1 MGMIPICARVRPRYR
16 PAAGTARVRDRAR
29 WGRARTAAPAAAAL
43 LAAAALAASPAWGRQ
58 DNDPLAEH
66 TRFFGSVDV
75 SIVNLDVM
83 VTTRDGTPVDGLR
96 KEDFRLLVDGEPI
109 DVANFF
115 AASEAVAERA
125 TVGGETT
132 PVPDR
137 ALPAS
142 QRLWLVVYVDSSS
155 IRGLDRNRVLD
166 QLKELLAA
174 NLGQGDRVMVVAHSG
189 EQEIRHRF
197 GEPPEGALG
206 VLEEILGE
214 VGGTGQYESE
224 RVAILNRLARGSAPR
239 VAQAPQAG
247 IAALQQDTRVQE
259 AEVALN
265 EIQSWA
271 EWRRAGL
278 RSAATRMEALLDSL
292 AGVKGRKAMLYVGEG
307 TPYRIGESLFQ
318 AWADRYRAM
327 FATMRQPPGR
337 LLTLNPHRE
346 ARRYSVQREYARL
359 AERAAASRVAFYA
372 VDAGRAAA
380 ATGISAELPGSGG
393 TFVNETSRRLAQ
405 QEALQRLVA
414 TTGGRYLADLDR
426 VDDVVEGLRRD
437 FSRYY
442 SLGFTPPGGADGER
456 RDVRVEVLRDEVEVR
471 HRSSFRATS
480 LDQQMAEEL
489 YAALYLGVAP
499 NPLAVELERIR
510 TEPADEDGAYVV
522 TLLARVPLSS
532 ILLVPQ
538 ADELLGRA
546 TAWLAVANHNGVMS
560 DVHGRRLPIRVRTE
574 ELTTAMGQDVGYTLQ
589 VMVGSGRQEVA
600 LVVRDELAVISSTV
614 TLRLEDGEP
623 VAGDADPRPT
633 VS

>member
-1 MGMIPICARVRPRYR
+1 MSMIPIRAQYRPRHR
-16 PAAGTARVRDRAR
+16 IDACVARGRGLLLR
-29 WGRARTAAPAAAAL
+29 GRAGS
-43 LAAAALAASPAWGRQ
+43 AALAAILLVAASPGAAPSWGRESS
-58 DNDPLAEH
+58 DPLAEH

-83 VTTRDGTPVDGLR
+83 VTTRDGEPVDGLR
-96 KEDFRLLVDGEPI
+96 KEDFRLLVDGEPVEI
-109 DVANFF
+109 ANFF
-115 AASEAVAERA
+115 AASEAVAEPA
-125 TVGGETT
+125 TAGGETV

-137 ALPAS
+137 VLPSS
-142 QRLWLVVYVDSSS
+142 QRLWLVVYVDSTS
-155 IRGLDRNRVLD
+155 IRGLDRNRVLV
-166 QLKELLAA
+166 QLKDLLAA
-174 NLGQGDRVMVVAHSG
+174 NLGQGDRVMVVAQSG

-197 GEPPEGALG
+197 GDPPEDALA
-206 VLEEILGE
+206 VLDEILDE

-247 IAALQQDTRVQE
+247 LGALRRDTRVQD
-259 AEVALN
+259 AEIALN
-265 EIQSWA
+265 EIYSWA

-307 TPYRIGESLFQ
+307 TPYRVGESLFQ
-318 AWADRYRAM
+318 AWADRYRPM

-346 ARRYSVQREYARL
+346 ASRYSVQREYARL

-372 VDAGRAAA
+372 IDAGRAAA
-380 ATGISAELPGSGG
+380 STGISAELPGSSG
-393 TFVNETSRRLAQ
+393 TVVNETSRRLAQ
-405 QEALQRLVA
+405 QEALQRLVE

-426 VDDVVEGLRRD
+426 VDEVVAGLQRD

-442 SLGFTPPGGADGER
+442 SLGFAPPGEADGER
-456 RDVRVEVLRDEVEVR
+456 RNVRVEVLRPDVEVR
-471 HRSSFRATS
+471 HRSSFRAAS

-510 TEPADEDGAYVV
+510 TEPADEDGTYVV
-522 TLLARVPLSS
+522 TLLARIPLSS

-546 TAWLAVANHNGVMS
+546 TAWLAVANAGGGMS
-560 DVHGRRLPIRVRTE
+560 DVHGRRLPIHVRTE

-589 VMVGSGRQEVA
+589 VLVGSGRQEVA

-614 TLRLEDGEP
+614 TLQLDDGEP
-623 VAGDADPRPT
+623 VAGGAQPPAT
-633 VS
+633 AS

>member
-1 MGMIPICARVRPRYR
+1 VAEVERGRRRNRSSWAGSGVR
-16 PAAGTARVRDRAR
+16 AAAVLL
-29 WGRARTAAPAAAAL
+29 TAAS
-43 LAAAALAASPAWGRQ
+43 LAAAPSWGR
-58 DNDPLAEH
+58 DRSDPLAEH

-96 KEDFRLLVDGEPI
+96 KEDFRLVVDGEPVEI
-109 DVANFF
+109 ANFF
-115 AASEAVAERA
+115 AASEAVAEPA
-125 TVGGETT
+125 TLGGETV

-137 ALPAS
+137 ALPPS
-142 QRLWLVVYVDSSS
+142 QRLWLVVYVDSTS
-155 IRGLDRNRVLD
+155 IRGLDRNRVLE
-166 QLKELLAA
+166 QLRELLAA

-197 GEPPEGALG
+197 GDPPEEALA
-206 VLEEILGE
+206 VLDEILGE
-214 VGGTGQYESE
+214 IGGTGQYESE

-247 IAALQQDTRVQE
+247 IGALQRDTRVQE
-259 AEVALN
+259 AEISLN
-265 EIQSWA
+265 EIYSWA

-318 AWADRYRAM
+318 AWVDRYRPM
-327 FATMRQPPGR
+327 LATMRQPPGR
-337 LLTLNPHRE
+337 LLMLNPHRE
-346 ARRYSVQREYARL
+346 ASRYNVQREYARL

-372 VDAGRAAA
+372 IDAGRAAA
-380 ATGISAELPGSGG
+380 SIGISAELPGSSG
-393 TFVNETSRRLAQ
+393 TVVNETSRRMAQ

-426 VDDVVEGLRRD
+426 VDEVVEGLRRD

-442 SLGFTPPGGADGER
+442 SLGFTPPGEADGER
-456 RDVRVEVLRDEVEVR
+456 RDVRVEVLRPDVEVR
-471 HRSSFRATS
+471 HRSSFRAAS

-510 TEPADEDGAYVV
+510 TEPADEDGTYVV
-522 TLLARVPLSS
+522 TLLARIPLSS

-546 TAWLAVANHNGVMS
+546 TAWLAVANAGGGMS
-560 DVHGRRLPIRVRTE
+560 DVHGRRLPIHVRTE
-574 ELTTAMGQDVGYTLQ
+574 ELTAAMGQDVGYTLQ
-589 VMVGSGRQEVA
+589 VLVGSGRQEVA

-623 VAGDADPRPT
+623 VAGGPEPASS